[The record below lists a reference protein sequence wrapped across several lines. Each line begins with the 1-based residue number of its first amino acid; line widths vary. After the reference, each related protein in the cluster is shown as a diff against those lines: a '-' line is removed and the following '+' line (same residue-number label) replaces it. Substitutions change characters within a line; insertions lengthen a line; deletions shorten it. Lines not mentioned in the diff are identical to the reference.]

1 MPPGGNGPLTREPVD
16 RYNARMRTSS
26 TPGSARAYI
35 GEFRSRVA
43 TQPTHWQDPFHTNPI
58 RRSLTGAVLGLAVI
72 VLPFLVSGELGATV
86 MLAVGWLA
94 LAMVVFCIPILL
106 WSVGEELVRRATSHL
121 YPPVSEL
128 DLPERV
134 VHILQR
140 HGVRTIRA
148 AEQLDPAAFHLM
160 ANMAPRDIAAVE
172 RAIRLWRYR
181 RGQEAGF
188 PAGGD

>member
-1 MPPGGNGPLTREPVD
+1 VLSRRLVD
-16 RYNARMRTSS
+16 RYNVAMRTSS

-43 TQPTHWQDPFHTNPI
+43 AHPNQWQDPFTINPI
-58 RRSLTGAVLGLAVI
+58 RRSLVGASVGFAV
-72 VLPFLVSGELGATV
+72 VVGPFLVSEELGATV

-94 LAMVVFCIPILL
+94 LAMIVFCLPILI
-106 WSVGEELVRRATSHL
+106 WSIAEEAVRRLTSRV

-128 DLPERV
+128 ELPARV
-134 VHILQR
+134 IHILQR

-148 AEQLDPAAFHLM
+148 AERLDPAAFHLM
-160 ANMAPRDIAAVE
+160 ANMAPRDADAVR

-181 RGQEAGF
+181 RWQEAGF
-188 PAGGD
+188 PTGDGD

>member
-1 MPPGGNGPLTREPVD
+1 
-16 RYNARMRTSS
+16 MRTSS

-43 TQPTHWQDPFHTNPI
+43 AQPNQWQDPFHTNPI
-58 RRSLTGAVLGLAVI
+58 RRSLTGAAIGLAVI
-72 VLPFLVSGELGATV
+72 VLPFLVSEELGATI

-94 LAMVVFCIPILL
+94 LAMVVFCLPILV
-106 WSVGEELVRRATSHL
+106 WSLIEELVRRTTSRIH
-121 YPPVSEL
+121 PPVSEL

-134 VHILQR
+134 IHILQR
-140 HGVRTIRA
+140 HGVQTVRA
-148 AEQLDPAAFHLM
+148 AERLDPAAFHLM
-160 ANMAPRDIAAVE
+160 ANMGPRDAEAVG

-181 RGQEAGF
+181 RWQEAGF

>member
-1 MPPGGNGPLTREPVD
+1 
-16 RYNARMRTSS
+16 MRTSS
-26 TPGSARAYI
+26 TPGSARAYL

-43 TQPTHWQDPFHTNPI
+43 AQPNHLQDPFHTNPI
-58 RRSLTGAVLGLAVI
+58 RRSFAGAGVGLGVI
-72 VLPFLVSGELGATV
+72 VLPFLVSSEAGATV

-94 LAMVVFCIPILL
+94 MAMVIFCIPILV
-106 WSVGEELVRRATSHL
+106 WSLIEELVRRATRHI

-134 VHILQR
+134 IHILQR
-140 HGVRTIRA
+140 HGVRTVRA
-148 AEQLDPAAFHLM
+148 AERLDPAAFHLM
-160 ANMAPRDIAAVE
+160 ANLTPRDAEAVG

-181 RGQEAGF
+181 RWQEAGF

>member
-1 MPPGGNGPLTREPVD
+1 M
-16 RYNARMRTSS
+16 S
-26 TPGSARAYI
+26 GSARASL

-43 TQPTHWQDPFHTNPI
+43 ARPNQLQDPFHTNPI
-58 RRSLTGAVLGLAVI
+58 RRSLAGAVFGLGII
-72 VLPFLVSGELGATV
+72 VVPFQLSSEAGAMV

-94 LAMVVFCIPILL
+94 MAMVVFCIPILI
-106 WSVGEELVRRATSHL
+106 WSLIEAMVRWATSHL
-121 YPPVSEL
+121 HPPVSEL
-128 DLPERV
+128 DLPDRV

-148 AEQLDPAAFHLM
+148 AERLDPAAFSLM
-160 ANMAPRDIAAVE
+160 ANLTPRDADAVG

-181 RGQEAGF
+181 RWQEAGF

>member
-1 MPPGGNGPLTREPVD
+1 
-16 RYNARMRTSS
+16 MRTTS

-35 GEFRSRVA
+35 SEFRSRVA
-43 TQPTHWQDPFHTNPI
+43 AQPNQWQDPFTTNPI
-58 RRSLTGAVLGLAVI
+58 RRSLVGTTIGLGVI
-72 VLPFLVSGELGATV
+72 VLPYFISSEAGATV

-94 LAMVVFCIPILL
+94 LAMVVFCIPILV
-106 WSVGEELVRRATSHL
+106 WSLVEELIRRATSHIH
-121 YPPVSEL
+121 PPVSDL

-134 VHILQR
+134 IHILQR
-140 HGVRTIRA
+140 YGVRTIRA

-160 ANMAPRDIAAVE
+160 ANMAPRDIEAVE

-181 RGQEAGF
+181 RWQEAGF

>member
-1 MPPGGNGPLTREPVD
+1 
-16 RYNARMRTSS
+16 MRTTS

-43 TQPTHWQDPFHTNPI
+43 AQPNQWQDPFHTNPI
-58 RRSLTGAVLGLAVI
+58 RRSLTGAIIGLGMI
-72 VLPFLVSGELGATV
+72 VLPFLVSQDVGATM

-94 LAMVVFCIPILL
+94 MAMVVFCVPILI
-106 WSVGEELVRRATSHL
+106 WSLVEALVRRVASRT

-140 HGVRTIRA
+140 HGVRTVRA

-160 ANMAPRDIAAVE
+160 ANMAPRDIEAVA

-181 RGQEAGF
+181 RWQEAGF